1 MTAQTARGQEI
12 EGRSFD
18 IIDAEVGIHPYS
30 ALEWPVVRRVIHATG
45 DFDFAGKSGLVFHP
59 RAIEEGLRAI
69 QAGKPVIAD
78 VEMVRAGI
86 NMSSLGKHGGSVHC
100 FINDPGVIEEAKRQG
115 TTRAVASMRRAAP
128 LMDGAIVVIGNAPT
142 ALLETIRLVE
152 AGEARPGLI
161 AGVPVGFVSAPESK
175 EALRALDIPCITN
188 SGRKGGSAVAVAIVN
203 ALLVLAE
210 ERS

>member
-1 MTAQTARGQEI
+1 MTTQTKKGREI

-45 DFDFAGKSGLVFHP
+45 DFDFAGKSGLVFHQW
-59 RAIEEGLRAI
+59 AIEAGLRAI
-69 QAGKPVIAD
+69 RAGKPVIAD

-86 NMSSLGKHGGSVHC
+86 NAARLGGYGGSVHC
-100 FINDPGVIEEAKRQG
+100 FIGDSDVIEDAGRQG
-115 TTRAVASMRRAAP
+115 TTRAATSMRKAAHV
-128 LMDGAIVVIGNAPT
+128 MDGAIVVSGNAPT
-142 ALLETIRLVE
+142 ALLEVIRMVSE
-152 AGEARPGLI
+152 DRVTPGLI
-161 AGVPVGFVSAPESK
+161 VGIPVGFVSAPESK
-175 EALRALDIPCITN
+175 EALRALDVPHITN